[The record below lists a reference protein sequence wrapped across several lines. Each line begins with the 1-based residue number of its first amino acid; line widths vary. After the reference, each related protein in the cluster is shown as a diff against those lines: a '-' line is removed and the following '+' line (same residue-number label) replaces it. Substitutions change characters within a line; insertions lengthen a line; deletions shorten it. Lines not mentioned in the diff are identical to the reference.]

1 MIKQFSLLKFICA
14 LAIALQFSAVFSCWN
29 PFSSNENNFNQ
40 DDFNKKMVSW
50 LNDSETVKCR
60 KDAFCKEN
68 LLLFILT
75 EGTEKAL
82 AIKDVNINEEYRKK
96 EFKRKEPKGEISK
109 NFKLFSKIYLKM
121 PFPNR
126 KDDYFLIFYLI
137 KQQRW

>member
-1 MIKQFSLLKFICA
+1 MENKMIKQFSLLKFICA
-14 LAIALQFSAVFSCWN
+14 LEIALQFSDVFSCWN

-82 AIKDVNINEEYRKK
+82 AIK